1 MSDLDLAAHRLISRE
16 AIPADIDLLARR
28 AAAGDDVL
36 TALLNSARDDSV
48 ARAALEGV
56 LASAEAVELPAQQ
69 REAAIV
75 RLRRLRLAAPGWLA
89 AAAVALVWGV
99 MSLRTAP
106 APEPGLLPVGYEPTA
121 EEALDQYLEAG
132 ALQGRVIG
140 ELPALMVES
149 RPVERGAE
157 IVYIRRVLE
166 RAVVD
171 GIVEHDVDDAGRI
184 VERAVSPAAF
194 ARPEEL

>member
-1 MSDLDLAAHRLISRE
+1 MSELELAAHRLISRE
-16 AIPADIDLLARR
+16 ATPADIDLLARR

-36 TALLNSARDDSV
+36 GALLNTARDDSA

-56 LASAEAVELPAQQ
+56 LASAEAVELPAQ
-69 REAAIV
+69 RPEAPTV
-75 RLRRLRLAAPGWLA
+75 HLRRLRLAAPGWLA
-89 AAAVALVWGV
+89 AAAVALVWGA
-99 MSLRTAP
+99 MSFRPGP
-106 APEPGLLPVGYEPTA
+106 ALEPGLMPVGYQPTA

-140 ELPALMVES
+140 ELPALLVES

-184 VERAVSPAAF
+184 VERPVSAAAF
-194 ARPEEL
+194 ARPEDL